1 MRHCLAL
8 CAAAALFL
16 SPVLAESLLGQ
27 EQQQP
32 QPQRPG
38 VLVGV
43 PDGRGGAPATQPQGG
58 RGRQAGPPAGPVPRN
73 ADNRAIFSTPGKKGV
88 WLPGGGGAATPN
100 STGPQIPFQPWARAV
115 YADRGENQL
124 EPHTRCKPSGG
135 VRQFLTPY
143 GVEIVEL
150 PELQRIFIF
159 DIGGPHTYRT
169 IYMDGRSH
177 PAEMT
182 PTFYGHSIGWW
193 EGDTLSVETTG
204 YNEGFWIDRRGL
216 PTTEK
221 LRTLEKFTRTDSLTI
236 AYDLT
241 IDDPAAYTAPW
252 TSKLNLRWEDGT
264 ELFEYVCQQANYA
277 HNLMLGAYESVD
289 RTTVTVP

>member
-16 SPVLAESLLGQ
+16 SPVSSDPLFGQ
-27 EQQQP
+27 QQQQQP
-32 QPQRPG
+32 PQRPG
-38 VLVGV
+38 VQVGV
-43 PDGRGGAPATQPQGG
+43 PDGRGGAPAAQGGG
-58 RGRQAGPPAGPVPRN
+58 RGRQAGPPAAPAPRN
-73 ADNRAIFSTPGKKGV
+73 ADGRAIFQTPGKKGV
-88 WLPGGGGAATPN
+88 WLPGGGGAAAPN
-100 STGPQIPFQPWARAV
+100 ATGPQVPFQPWARAV

-177 PAEMT
+177 PADFT

-193 EGDTLSVETTG
+193 EGDTLNVETTG
-204 YNEGFWIDRRGL
+204 FNEGFWIDRRGL

-221 LRTLEKFTRTDSLTI
+221 LRTLEKFARTDSLTV
-236 AYDLT
+236 AYELT
-241 IDDPAAYTAPW
+241 IDDPGAYTAPW

-277 HNLMLGAYESVD
+277 HNLMLGAYETVD